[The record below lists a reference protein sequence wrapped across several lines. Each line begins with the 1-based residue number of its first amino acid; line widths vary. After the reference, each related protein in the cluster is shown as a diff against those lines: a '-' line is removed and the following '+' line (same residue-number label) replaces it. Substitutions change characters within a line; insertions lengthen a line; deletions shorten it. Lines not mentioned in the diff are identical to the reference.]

1 MEASPW
7 LFVVLGGAILLGL
20 ALAYGQIQSRKRDT
34 QVDPNTPDD
43 DPSKGL

>member
-7 LFVVLGGAILLGL
+7 LFVVLGGAILLG
-20 ALAYGQIQSRKRDT
+20 AVLAYGQIQSRKRDKE
-34 QVDPNTPDD
+34 VDTHTPDD